1 MPAVGRLWPSGDDN
15 DNDDYD
21 NDDDDYGDDDDDND
35 DDDDDNDD
43 DDDDDD
49 DNDND
54 DDDDDV
60 DIDDDA
66 GTVSEQVDIAVA
78 DITQTALRETAVDFT
93 VPFDQ
98 VGITILYPVSFGYI
112 YPKTAWEAKPF
123 QSVSELV
130 NQVCDGPTPDSVLS
144 ALCLSE

>member
-1 MPAVGRLWPSGDDN
+1 MPWHGPEGNGNHLEGFVMDLLDLLANKTGARFHLSLQSDGRYGAQDSDTGKWSGMI
-15 DNDDYD
+15 
-21 NDDDDYGDDDDDND
+21 GS
-35 DDDDDNDD
+35 
-43 DDDDDD
+43 
-49 DNDND
+49 
-54 DDDDDV
+54 V
-60 DIDDDA
+60 M
-66 GTVSEQVDIAVA
+66 TEQVDIAVA

-130 NQVCDGPTPDSVLS
+130 NQVCAGPNPDCVLS

>member
-1 MPAVGRLWPSGDDN
+1 MQIKDKTRWAGPIGNGIHLEGFVMDLLDLLGNKTGAVFHLKLQDDGRYGAQDSETGEWSGMI
-15 DNDDYD
+15 
-21 NDDDDYGDDDDDND
+21 GS
-35 DDDDDNDD
+35 
-43 DDDDDD
+43 
-49 DNDND
+49 
-54 DDDDDV
+54 V
-60 DIDDDA
+60 M
-66 GTVSEQVDIAVA
+66 TEQVDIAVA

-130 NQVCDGPTPDSVLS
+130 NQVCAGPNPDCVLS